1 MLGGRERGRGHR
13 RSRRTSPSQTV
24 SPEELDRIAGSP
36 DHQGIVCEVEPYPYV
51 DASDLLDDEQAL
63 IVALDQVQDP
73 QNLGAICRS
82 AECAGAT
89 GVVVP
94 ERRSVDVT
102 AAVCRAS
109 AGAVEHLRIARVRNL
124 ADFLAEARDRGA
136 WIYGAERGAA
146 TPYTQPDYSGR
157 TVLVLGSEGGGL
169 RPRVRDAC
177 DQLVSLPVLGRIDS
191 LNVSATAAVCSTRRF
206 GSEARAQVDVSSP
219 GERKNSP
226 RPLDRS
232 P

>member
-1 MLGGRERGRGHR
+1 MLGR
-13 RSRRTSPSQTV
+13 RSGAEGIDVAPEIQLQMV

-36 DHQGIVCEVEPYPYV
+36 DHQSIVCEVEPFPYV

-73 QNLGAICRS
+73 QNFGAICRS

-102 AAVCRAS
+102 AAVCKAS

-136 WIYGAERGAA
+136 WIYGAEQGAA
-146 TPYTQPDYSGR
+146 TPYTQPDYSDR
-157 TVLVLGSEGGGL
+157 TVLVLGSEGKGL
-169 RPRVRDAC
+169 RPRVREAC
-177 DQLVSLPVLGRIDS
+177 DQLVSLPVLGRIES
-191 LNVSATAAVCSTRRF
+191 LNVSATAAVVLYESASPQNKST
-206 GSEARAQVDVSSP
+206 G
-219 GERKNSP
+219 
-226 RPLDRS
+226 
-232 P
+232 